1 MGSKTSMAV
10 LVLACVTG
18 LAFTPPSATVL
29 KIGAFSGHQA
39 PASLPDGWEPL
50 TFKNIDRHTAY
61 TLVQDDG
68 VWVVAAT
75 SSASASGLIRR
86 MEIDP
91 HQFPVISWR
100 WKVTDVLSKGDV
112 TQKAGDDY
120 PARVY
125 ITFAYDPAKLE
136 FVQKTKYWAARLLY
150 GEYPPTGTLAYIW
163 ANKAPVGTVV
173 PNPYTDRVQMIVLQ
187 SGSGKKMQW
196 IAEKRNVYED
206 YRMAFGHEP
215 PLISGVALMTDTDNT
230 GEAVRAYYGDILLS
244 SK

>member
-1 MGSKTSMAV
+1 MGSKARMAV
-10 LVLACVTG
+10 LVLACMAG
-18 LAFTPPSATVL
+18 FAFTAPSATVL
-29 KIGAFSGHQA
+29 KIGEFSVHQA
-39 PASLPDGWEPL
+39 SSSLPDGWEPL
-50 TFKNIDRHTAY
+50 TFKKIARQTAY

-75 SSASASGLIRR
+75 STASASGLIRR
-86 MEIDP
+86 IEIDP
-91 HQFPVISWR
+91 HQFPMISWR
-100 WKVTDVLSKGDV
+100 WKITDVLSKGDV
-112 TQKAGDDY
+112 TQKTGDDY
-120 PARVY
+120 PARIY

-136 FVQKTKYWAARLLY
+136 FVQRTKYWAARLVY
-150 GEYPPTGTLAYIW
+150 GEYPPTGTLTYIW

-187 SGSGKKMQW
+187 SGSDKKMQW
-196 IAEKRNVYED
+196 VAEKRNVYED

-230 GEAVRAYYGDILLS
+230 GEAVRAYYGDILFS